1 MSLLSGRRTVLL
13 QNGGHIPDSV
23 VEEVI
28 EQLENMLKMTSDPDR
43 SLFSSDEIQNDLLD
57 ILNTAYQ
64 LKA

>member
-1 MSLLSGRRTVLL
+1 M
-13 QNGGHIPDSV
+13 PDSV

-28 EQLENMLKMTSDPDR
+28 EQLEDMLRMTSDPDR